1 VTAMEPM
8 VEAAEQA
15 LLERLLAERSVRTVF
30 QPLVALDSG
39 QVLGFEALARG
50 PAGSAL
56 ERPDLLFA
64 AARRG
69 RRLRDLD
76 IACRAAALQAARS
89 AGLAAPYR
97 LFLNAEPEALDGW
110 RPGPEHEQLPL
121 TVVLELTERALTSQP
136 AQLLQTVARVRALG
150 WGVALDDVGADPASL
165 ALLPLVQPDVIKL
178 DLALVQNRPSAHIA
192 AVVNAVNAE
201 AERSGT
207 VVLAEGIES
216 AEHLRTA
223 RAFGATVGQGWYF
236 GRPGP
241 LPSPLPAFSAA
252 APLPVVPRRAGSDD
266 PSPFALAAAQ
276 RPARAADKRLLI
288 EISKQL
294 EAQAYAAGDSAIVL
308 AAFQDADF
316 FTPATR
322 RRYAGLVRSCSFVAA
337 LGQGMPAE
345 PLPGLRGA
353 VIGPGD
359 PLLGEWDIAVL
370 GPHFA
375 ACLVARDLGDTGPDM
390 TRRFEFILSHDR
402 ELTIGVTASL
412 MSRVWPEPRTADLP
426 QLPLPRGLL
435 LPSPR
440 PNPLPAPSPL
450 PGTAGSPATARPRA
464 GLADRPPRE
473 LSALSH
479 GLLERALDAATTG
492 ITIADMS
499 RPDAPLI
506 WVNAAFSELAGYPG
520 HQVLGRNC
528 RLLQGPATD
537 QRTIAELGVAVA
549 AGRQIRTRLLNQRAD
564 GVPWWNELQL
574 SPVRDTH
581 GTLTHYIGV
590 QHDVTARVEAEA
602 TVLHLAYHD
611 PLTGLPNRERLR
623 AALADALGRGQRTG
637 TATALLF
644 IDLVAF
650 KAINDAHGHD
660 TGDQLLRQVAGRL
673 RLALRAD
680 DLLARQGGDEFLL
693 LLADLP
699 APLAADIAER
709 AAEDLLAA
717 LSPAFLIGGR
727 RVSVGASIGIALA
740 PADTDTPE
748 QLLRHADAAMYSAK
762 RAAGSFWSRHPHLN
776 REPVADPAAPA
787 GPDLRQ
793 QHRPHPAEARPAP
806 LPHSPTHP
814 VGG

>member
-15 LLERLLAERSVRTVF
+15 VLERLLAERSVRTVF

-39 QVLGFEALARG
+39 RVLGFEALSRG

-76 IACRAAALQAARS
+76 IACRAAALLAARS

-178 DLALVQNRPSAHIA
+178 DLALVQNGPSAHIA

-207 VVLAEGIES
+207 IVLAEGIES

-252 APLPVVPRRAGSDD
+252 APLPIVPRRPGTDD

-308 AAFQDADF
+308 AAFQDAAF

-337 LGQGMPAE
+337 LGEGMPAE

-353 VIGPGD
+353 VISPGD
-359 PLLGEWDIAVL
+359 PLRGEWDIAVL

-402 ELTIGVTASL
+402 ELTIRIAASL

-440 PNPLPAPSPL
+440 PSPSPSPL
-450 PGTAGSPATARPRA
+450 PGTAGSPAAARSRA

-506 WVNAAFSELAGYPG
+506 WVNAAFSELTGYPDR
-520 HQVLGRNC
+520 QVLGRNC

-537 QRTIAELGVAVA
+537 QRTIAELSVAVA

-564 GVPWWNELQL
+564 GMPWWNELQL

-623 AALADALGRGQRTG
+623 AALTEALGRGRRPG

-660 TGDQLLRQVAGRL
+660 TGDQLLREVAGRL

-699 APLAADIAER
+699 APLAPSIAER

-717 LSPAFLIGGR
+717 LSAAFLIGGR

-740 PADTDTPE
+740 PTDTDTPE

-762 RAAGSFWSRHPHLN
+762 RTAGSFWSRHPHLN
-776 REPVADPAAPA
+776 REPVDDPAAPA
-787 GPDLRQ
+787 GL
-793 QHRPHPAEARPAP
+793 P
-806 LPHSPTHP
+806 LPVQDVPADRP
-814 VGG
+814 VQPQQVIGG

>member
-1 VTAMEPM
+1 MAVEPA

-15 LLERLLAERSVRTVF
+15 VLERLLAERAVRTVF

-39 QVLGFEALARG
+39 QVLGFEALSRG

-64 AARRG
+64 AARRA

-76 IACRAAALQAARS
+76 IACRTAALTAAKA
-89 AGLAAPYR
+89 AGLTEPYR
-97 LFLNAEPEALDGW
+97 LFINAEPEALDGW
-110 RPGPEHEQLPL
+110 RPNLEHEHLPL

-150 WGVALDDVGADPASL
+150 WGIALDDVGADPASL

-178 DLALVQNRPSAHIA
+178 DLALVQNRASAHIA
-192 AVVNAVNAE
+192 AVVNAVHAE

-207 VVLAEGIES
+207 VVLAEGIET

-241 LPSPLPAFSAA
+241 LPTPLPAFAAA
-252 APLPVVPRRAGSDD
+252 APLAVVPRRAGTDD
-266 PSPFALAAAQ
+266 PSPFDLAAAD
-276 RPARAADKRLLI
+276 RPARDADKRLLI

-294 EAQAYAAGDSAIVL
+294 ETMAYAAGDSAIVL
-308 AAFQDADF
+308 AAFQDATF

-322 RRYAGLVRSCSFVAA
+322 RRYTALVRSCSFVSA

-345 PLPGLRGA
+345 PLPCLRGA
-353 VIGPGD
+353 VIRPGD

-402 ELTIGVTASL
+402 ELTIRVAASL
-412 MSRVWPEPRTADLP
+412 MSRVWPEPHTTDLP

-435 LPSPR
+435 LP
-440 PNPLPAPSPL
+440 
-450 PGTAGSPATARPRA
+450 ATAAITAIDVTAAPLRPA
-464 GLADRPPRE
+464 GPAVLSDRPPRE
-473 LSALSH
+473 LAALSH
-479 GLLERALDAATTG
+479 SLLERALDASTTG
-492 ITIADMS
+492 ITIADMT

-506 WVNAAFSELAGYPG
+506 WVNAAFSELTGYPD
-520 HQVLGRNC
+520 HQVLGRNS
-528 RLLQGPATD
+528 RLLQGPTTD
-537 QRTIAELGVAVA
+537 QRTIAELGAAVA
-549 AGRQIRTRLLNQRAD
+549 AGRQIRTRLLNHRAD
-564 GVPWWNELQL
+564 AMPWWNELQL
-574 SPVRDTH
+574 SPVRDAH

-590 QHDVTARVEAEA
+590 QQDVTARVEAEA
-602 TVLHLAYHD
+602 KVLHLTYHD
-611 PLTGLPNRERLR
+611 ALTGLPNRERLR
-623 AALADALGRGQRTG
+623 AALTDALDRGRRTG

-660 TGDQLLRQVAGRL
+660 TGDQLLREVAGRL
-673 RLALRAD
+673 RLGLRAD

-693 LLADLP
+693 LLAELP
-699 APLAADIAER
+699 AGLAAGIAER
-709 AAEDLLAA
+709 VAEDLLAA
-717 LSPAFLIGGR
+717 LGPAFL
-727 RVSVGASIGIALA
+727 VADQQPVNVGASVGISLA
-740 PADTDTPE
+740 PADADTPE
-748 QLLRHADAAMYSAK
+748 QLLRHADAAMYTAK
-762 RAAGSFWSRHPHLN
+762 CTAGSFWSRHPTT
-776 REPVADPAAPA
+776 
-787 GPDLRQ
+787 
-793 QHRPHPAEARPAP
+793 
-806 LPHSPTHP
+806 S
-814 VGG
+814 